1 MSSCKSVEITGSSPE
16 SVRRSIDR
24 VLARASETL
33 RHLDWF
39 EVTNVRGITDDDGRV
54 THYAATLKLGFRA
67 TAGRRGAL

>member
-39 EVTNVRGITDDDGRV
+39 EVTNVRGITDDDGSV

-67 TAGRRGAL
+67 ANGRRGAL

>member
-16 SVRRSIDR
+16 SVWRSIDR

-39 EVTNVRGITDDDGRV
+39 EVTNVRGITDDDGSV

-67 TAGRRGAL
+67 SNGRRGAL